1 MRIVNSFMDDL
12 PIRKGKLHTVSF
24 ESSYIQSKFRDLLLA
39 YFQRKTQS
47 DCDYLHIL
55 NEKREEV
62 HGKDF
67 YFVSFD
73 CNVINLREEKSTTQ
87 LLQKLLFHHLENN
100 PELIQEYMEF
110 NEHINEFTSHIEM
123 ESDNMV
129 IDFRP
134 TEKTITQFIKSL
146 QIYVEY
152 NENHYVPNYIMR
164 RFLIQSI
171 LKMNLTEKE
180 VFLLISF
187 PETDI
192 GCRDYKEFIEILKQL
207 QVTTLIITTQHD
219 FLTSAEKENMFL
231 VDKDGG
237 LYDILELYQ
246 ELLAFGL
253 ADKSESSLIAKTLAF
268 KDFKK
273 NYFLLD
279 GELKEFLQSNK
290 F

>member
-1 MRIVNSFMDDL
+1 MDDL
-12 PIRKGKLHTVSF
+12 AIRKGQFHTITF

-55 NEKREEV
+55 NDRREEV
-62 HGKDF
+62 QSKGF

-73 CNVINLREEKSTTQ
+73 CNVVNLQEEKSTTQ
-87 LLQKLLFHHLENN
+87 LLQELLFHHLENN
-100 PELIQEYMEF
+100 PDLIQEYLKF
-110 NEHINEFTSHIEM
+110 NEHINEFTRHIEM
-123 ESDNMV
+123 ASDDLI

-152 NENHYVPNYIMR
+152 NESDYVPNYIMR
-164 RFLIQSI
+164 KFLIQSI

-192 GCRDYKEFIEILKQL
+192 GSKDYKEFIEILKQL
-207 QVTTLIITTQHD
+207 QVTTLIITTQLD
-219 FLTSAEKENMFL
+219 FLTAAEEESMFL
-231 VDKDGG
+231 VDKNGG
-237 LYDILELYQ
+237 LYDIMKLHQ
-246 ELLAFGL
+246 ELLAFGM
-253 ADKSESSLIAKTLAF
+253 AGNAESPLVAKTLAF
-268 KDFKK
+268 RDFRKD
-273 NYFLLD
+273 YFLLD
-279 GELKEFLQSNK
+279 YKVKNFLQSNK